1 MVFWAYKLLL
11 VLLIVFFHSTSLTF
25 GAHSWTS
32 NHPLSITNSSEINS
46 HDTDDTRLNYIKVG
60 LAAAFFFTVLVSCGL
75 PVLLINYLK
84 GRNNSPST
92 DNSRKFHLGKV
103 QHNKSDHVK
112 VENGDDEDIKF
123 QYCDLNLSP
132 ASERSPLNISSDGP
146 YQDNIASWRRV
157 PFQQQTSV
165 ESESL
170 STTGQSPNPA
180 LTSGDQSENRDL
192 LTGQVVHNERNW
204 GNSFRIQDRIR
215 GRNLSDHAIIQSR
228 RDYQKQEKH
237 MISQKVYLSRS
248 TRKETLQVWFSR
260 CNCLAAGV
268 FLSSGFM
275 ELYPDTEEAITE
287 AKLQLHIKSEFP
299 FAPFLTLV
307 GFFLVLIIEQ
317 IIWTTKSNQWRCC
330 SVKYSN
336 NDQTLHRDSLHS
348 EENDYNFESNR
359 NFYLD
364 NNNYSNHGNN
374 VKNNGFNKITENS
387 KVSLEQS
394 QQSNIRYSSC
404 KRMGSS
410 AKRPSKLSNATNT
423 SELTPVDGSPTS
435 STHSGNDFLLESSNI
450 TGNSTEHVNIEHS
463 QHCPDNAESDENV
476 HNAHQHHSHT
486 HDIRFD
492 TSSFGSVLRIVLL
505 LCAMSVHSVFEGL
518 AVGLQPTTQ
527 RTVALFTAILLHK
540 IIIAIGIGVNLATN
554 LNEPSA
560 FVGQSSQ
567 SRFLCCH
574 LFMYQS
580 IGTLILACSSPF
592 GVLVGCGLMQQK
604 QSAVL
609 TMSTAV
615 LQGLACGTF
624 FYVVFCE
631 LLPVEFKDGVKDR
644 MGKYFFLLLGFILVA
659 LYAFLMP
666 E

>member
-1 MVFWAYKLLL
+1 MVFWINKLLL
-11 VLLIVFFHSTSLTF
+11 ILLMTFHGASLIY
-25 GAHSWTS
+25 GAHSWTPT
-32 NHPLSITNSSEINS
+32 HLSSISNSSLI
-46 HDTDDTRLNYIKVG
+46 DDRDADPFRLSYIKVG

-84 GRNNSPST
+84 ERNSLPLFN
-92 DNSRKFHLGKV
+92 NNRRFHLGKV
-103 QHNKSDHVK
+103 QHSGSDQVK
-112 VENGDDEDIKF
+112 VENRDDDIRF

-132 ASERSPLNISSDGP
+132 PSGRSPVNISSGEV
-146 YQDNIASWRRV
+146 YADNNVSWNRA

-170 STTGQSPNPA
+170 STCQSPNPA
-180 LTSGDQSENRDL
+180 LINGDQFENRDL

-204 GNSFRIQDRIR
+204 ASSFRIQDRIR
-215 GRNLSDHAIIQSR
+215 GRNLSDHSIIQNR
-228 RDYQKQEKH
+228 RDHQKQEKQ
-237 MISQKVYLSRS
+237 MSSRKVCLSS
-248 TRKETLQVWFSR
+248 GTTRKEALQAWFSR
-260 CNCLAAGV
+260 CNCFAAGV

-275 ELYPDTEEAITE
+275 ELYPDTEEAIAE
-287 AKLQLHIKSEFP
+287 AKIQLHIKSEFP

-307 GFFLVLIIEQ
+307 GFFLVLSIEQ
-317 IIWTTKSNQWRCC
+317 IIWTTKSNQWTCC
-330 SVKYSN
+330 SRRNLNTS
-336 NDQTLHRDSLHS
+336 QALHRDSLHS
-348 EENDYNFESNR
+348 NENDYNFESNG

-364 NNNYSNHGNN
+364 DNNSNNN
-374 VKNNGFNKITENS
+374 VKHNEITANH
-387 KVSLEQS
+387 KLSLEDS
-394 QQSNIRYSSC
+394 QQNNIGYLSSKLMKSN
-404 KRMGSS
+404 

-423 SELTPVDGSPTS
+423 SELTAVDCSPTS
-435 STHSGNDFLLESSNI
+435 STHSGNDFLLESNI
-450 TGNSTEHVNIEHS
+450 TRNHVEHTG
-463 QHCPDNAESDENV
+463 HCHDDNNNDD
-476 HNAHQHHSHT
+476 HNAHHHSHT
-486 HDIRFD
+486 HDIKFD

-505 LCAMSVHSVFEGL
+505 LCAMSVHSIFEGL

-527 RTVALFTAILLHK
+527 RTLALFTAILLHK

-554 LNEPSA
+554 LNQPST
-560 FVGQSSQ
+560 SSGSSFP
-567 SRFLCCH
+567 SRSSYCR

-604 QSAVL
+604 QSPIL

-624 FYVVFCE
+624 FFVVFCE
-631 LLPVEFKDGVKDR
+631 LLPVEFKEGVKDR
-644 MGKYFFLLLGFILVA
+644 MGKFFFLLLGFAVVA